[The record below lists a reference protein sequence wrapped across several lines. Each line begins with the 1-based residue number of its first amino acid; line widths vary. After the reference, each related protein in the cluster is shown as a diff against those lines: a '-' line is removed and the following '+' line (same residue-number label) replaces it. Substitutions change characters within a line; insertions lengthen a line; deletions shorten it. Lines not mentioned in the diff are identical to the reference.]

1 MVCTCSFFK
10 SSILFLYSCI
20 SGISQKTLSPFNS
33 SSQCHSTNRF
43 NNIIHIVNAEA
54 VSSIASR
61 FASISI
67 YSHQLL
73 ARHTNLSPSVPSSV
87 FNFFVPKLRWYLN
100 LPHKFYAHV
109 CSNSC
114 RSIFIRLIIGCVKPL
129 VTPGIC
135 SLLFIFIYDTFGF
148 TGSPFVMG
156 FKQNDCFNHTYMG
169 YCPLP
174 YWLCPLFLKHGL
186 PQELI
191 LLSCPAAIFFYF
203 RIRYIR

>member
-1 MVCTCSFFK
+1 LYLQFFK

-73 ARHTNLSPSVPSSV
+73 ARHTNLSL
-87 FNFFVPKLRWYLN
+87 LRS
-100 LPHKFYAHV
+100 LPAFL
-109 CSNSC
+109 
-114 RSIFIRLIIGCVKPL
+114 IFLCQSFD
-129 VTPGIC
+129 GI
-135 SLLFIFIYDTFGF
+135 
-148 TGSPFVMG
+148 
-156 FKQNDCFNHTYMG
+156 
-169 YCPLP
+169 
-174 YWLCPLFLKHGL
+174 
-186 PQELI
+186 
-191 LLSCPAAIFFYF
+191 
-203 RIRYIR
+203 